1 MASYRDLKISTYP
14 EVYEP
19 DEDSFLIAENL
30 NIPKGAK
37 VLDVGT
43 GTGILALA
51 AAKNAALVV
60 GVDVNPKAV
69 ALAKENARANGI
81 TNAEFREGDLFSA
94 IGGDERFDVI
104 VFNPPYLPVEEYDL
118 LGKAWSGGKDG
129 MEAIRRFLVEAPS
142 HLRENGMILLL
153 LSSLNDFD
161 EVRKLL
167 GEMGLVCGVVAEK
180 KFFFERLMV
189 VRCCF
194 SGI

>member
-19 DEDSFLIAENL
+19 DEDSFLLAENL
-30 NIPKGAK
+30 SIPKGAK
-37 VLDVGT
+37 VLDMGT
-43 GTGILALA
+43 GTGILALT
-51 AAKNAALVV
+51 AAKNASSVI

-69 ALAKENARANGI
+69 ALAKKNAEENGI
-81 TNAEFREGDLFSA
+81 KNVDFWVGDLFSA
-94 IGGDERFDVI
+94 IGAEEKFDVI
-104 VFNPPYLPVEEYDL
+104 VFNPPYLPAEEYDL
-118 LGKAWSGGKDG
+118 LGKAWSGGRGG
-129 MEAIRRFLVEAPS
+129 MEVIRQFLVEAPA
-142 HLRENGMILLL
+142 HLTGGGVILLL

-161 EVRKLL
+161 EVRQLL
-167 GEMGLVCGVVAEK
+167 GENGLVCGVVAEK